1 MQINHNLLDIEN
13 IKNSKLGLSELFIR
27 RTAVITSVSESLVEK
42 VVKDQWVNANLQTKI
57 DSDVSEIDFTNL
69 GSIRLS
75 SAKCNKKIKTMSD
88 INKYLTINL
97 SKPDITDKYIEK
109 ANRMLLKN
117 TETIK
122 GLNRK
127 LKNED

>member
-1 MQINHNLLDIEN
+1 
-13 IKNSKLGLSELFIR
+13 
-27 RTAVITSVSESLVEK
+27 
-42 VVKDQWVNANLQTKI
+42 
-57 DSDVSEIDFTNL
+57 
-69 GSIRLS
+69 
-75 SAKCNKKIKTMSD
+75 MSD